1 MGIKQQPKEKHSTN
15 SKLDMLY
22 RVLNSKYENQG
33 MSLKE
38 IYDEV
43 IYIKG
48 SRGGALIFSEFA
60 KRKKENGDKRFMD
73 EFNKTSFVENIHSK
87 TIKGISR

>member
-1 MGIKQQPKEKHSTN
+1 MKEKYSIN

-22 RVLNSKYENQG
+22 RILKSKYENHG
-33 MSLKE
+33 MTLKE

-43 IYIKG
+43 IYMQGIRD
-48 SRGGALIFSEFA
+48 SALIFFEFV
-60 KRKKENGDKRFMD
+60 KRKKEEGDKEFMD

-87 TIKGISR
+87 ES